1 MNRNHRAVKSYI
13 RQVQS
18 KLPCAGKEKRRI
30 MEALRGN
37 IETFLKDNPEAE
49 AADVEAHF
57 GSPESIAYSCVEQT
71 ELDDVIRKMRI
82 RRIVVRIVA
91 ATAAL
96 AVLLWAG
103 AVGWAI
109 FNEWN
114 STHGY
119 NEDTIEEE
127 WVIEEMEGEND

>member
-1 MNRNHRAVKSYI
+1 MKREQKEIKRYI
-13 RQVQS
+13 KQVHS
-18 KLPCAGKEKRRI
+18 KLPYTGKEKHRI
-30 MEALRGN
+30 MEDLKGN
-37 IETFLKDNPEAE
+37 IENFLKDHPEAE
-49 AADVEAHF
+49 LADVETHF

-71 ELDDVIRKMRI
+71 ELDELIRKMRI
-82 RRIVVRIVA
+82 RRVVVRIVA
-91 ATAAL
+91 ATAAV

-109 FNEWN
+109 FQEWN

-127 WVIEEMEGEND
+127 WAIEEMEGEK